1 METRRKMQV
10 ATKHIIKVSED
21 FSPTPGARYYED
33 GDDSGQ
39 EFYDKCLKI
48 AFSSA
53 LSDNERLI
61 IDLDGT
67 EGYATSFLDEAFVRL
82 VKDFSKSVVLNNIE
96 IISEEEPDWI
106 DEIKSYIN
114 EAD

>member
-1 METRRKMQV
+1 MNNINTL
-10 ATKHIIKVSED
+10 KVSEA
-21 FSPTPGARYYED
+21 FSNTPGARYYED

-39 EFYDKCLKI
+39 EFYDNCLKE
-48 AFSSA
+48 AFKGA
-53 LSDNERLI
+53 LERRELLT

-82 VKDFSKSVVLNNIE
+82 VRDFGKNDVLKFIR
-96 IISEEEPDWI
+96 IISNDEPDWI
-106 DEIKSYIN
+106 EEINSYIN